1 VVDLRDR
8 LVVPPGSPAALR
20 QRDTRATPGVRSRKK
35 AEKEL
40 KELEGRLDRLQVRL
54 MAEARRSLLVV
65 LQGMDTSGKDGT
77 IKHAFA
83 SLSPSATDVEAFK
96 TPTDEELSHDFL
108 WRIRKALA
116 EPGRIGIFNRSHYE
130 DVVVA
135 RVKELVGPEAWSAR
149 HEQINAFER
158 ELTQSGTTV
167 LKVFLHISREE
178 QRERLLA
185 RLDDPEKIWK
195 FNPGDLDDR
204 ARWDEYQAAY
214 EDALTRCST
223 HEAPWYVVPA
233 DRKWYRNRAVTELLV
248 DTLERMDP
256 KMPEPD
262 FDVAEM
268 RAKLEAQAED

>member
-40 KELEGRLDRLQVRL
+40 KALEGRLDRLQVRL

-96 TPTDEELSHDFL
+96 APTDEELSHDFL
-108 WRIRKALA
+108 WRIRKALPQ
-116 EPGRIGIFNRSHYE
+116 PGRIGIFNRSHYE
-130 DVVVA
+130 DVVVV

-149 HEQINAFER
+149 YDQINAFEG
-158 ELTQSGTTV
+158 ELTRVGTTV
-167 LKVFLHISREE
+167 LKLFLHISREE

-185 RLDDPEKIWK
+185 RVDDSEKIWK

-204 ARWDEYQAAY
+204 ARWDDYQAAY

-223 HEAPWYVVPA
+223 HDAPWYVVPA

-248 DTLERMDP
+248 DTLDRMDP
-256 KMPEPD
+256 QMPEPD

>member
-1 VVDLRDR
+1 MDLRER
-8 LVVPPGSPAALR
+8 LIVTPGSPAALR
-20 QRDTRATPGVRSRKK
+20 QRETRATPGVRSRKK
-35 AEKEL
+35 AEKTL
-40 KELEGRLDRLQVRL
+40 GDLQDRLDRLQVRL

-83 SLSPSATDVEAFK
+83 SLSPSATDVEAFAA
-96 TPTDEELSHDFL
+96 PTDEELSHDFL
-108 WRIRKALA
+108 WRIREALP
-116 EPGRIGIFNRSHYE
+116 ERGRIGIFNRSHYE
-130 DVVVA
+130 DVVVV

-149 HEQINAFER
+149 YDQINAFER
-158 ELTQSGTTV
+158 ELTRAGTTV
-167 LKVFLHISREE
+167 LKLFLHISREE

-204 ARWDEYQAAY
+204 ARWDDYQAAY

-223 HEAPWYVVPA
+223 PEAPWFVIPA
-233 DRKWYRNRAVTELLV
+233 DRKWYRDWAVTTLLV
-248 DTLERMDP
+248 DTLERMNP
-256 KMPEPD
+256 QMPEPG

-268 RAKLEAQAED
+268 RTKLEAQAED

>member
-1 VVDLRDR
+1 VS
-8 LVVPPGSPAALR
+8 PGSPSALR
-20 QRDTRATPGVRSRKK
+20 QRDTRATPGARSRKK

-40 KELEGRLDRLQVRL
+40 DELERRLDRLQVRL

-96 TPTDEELSHDFL
+96 APTDEELSHDFL
-108 WRIRKALA
+108 WRIRKALPK
-116 EPGRIGIFNRSHYE
+116 PGRIGIFNRSHYE
-130 DVVVA
+130 DVVVV
-135 RVKELVGPEAWSAR
+135 RVKELVGRESWSAR
-149 HEQINAFER
+149 YDQINAFER
-158 ELTQSGTTV
+158 EITEAGTTV
-167 LKVFLHISREE
+167 LKLFLHISREE

-204 ARWDEYQAAY
+204 ARWDDYQAAY

-223 HEAPWYVVPA
+223 VETPWFVIPA
-233 DRKWYRNRAVTELLV
+233 DRKWYRDWAVTTLLV
-248 DTLERMDP
+248 DTLERMNP
-256 KMPEPD
+256 QMPEPG

-268 RAKLEAQAED
+268 RTELEAQAED

>member
-1 VVDLRDR
+1 
-8 LVVPPGSPAALR
+8 
-20 QRDTRATPGVRSRKK
+20 
-35 AEKEL
+35 
-40 KELEGRLDRLQVRL
+40 
-54 MAEARRSLLVV
+54 
-65 LQGMDTSGKDGT
+65 
-77 IKHAFA
+77 
-83 SLSPSATDVEAFK
+83 
-96 TPTDEELSHDFL
+96 
-108 WRIRKALA
+108 
-116 EPGRIGIFNRSHYE
+116 
-130 DVVVA
+130 
-135 RVKELVGPEAWSAR
+135 
-149 HEQINAFER
+149 
-158 ELTQSGTTV
+158 V